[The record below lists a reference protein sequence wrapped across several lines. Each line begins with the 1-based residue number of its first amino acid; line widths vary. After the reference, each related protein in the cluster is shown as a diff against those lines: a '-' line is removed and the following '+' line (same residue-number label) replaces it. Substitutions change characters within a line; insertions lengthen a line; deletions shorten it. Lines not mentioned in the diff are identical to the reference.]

1 MSNKHQIQELKQHI
15 DPALLNAA
23 ADEYADMLITL
34 CLCMKMAGPTRAN
47 IRGCASQLK
56 KRLVTCHS
64 QHALNSILS
73 SWDPVG
79 AFLSLRREA
88 NEAAA
93 AHGDPKDVFA

>member
-1 MSNKHQIQELKQHI
+1 MSTKNQINELKQRI
-15 DPALLNAA
+15 DRAVLNAA

-47 IRGCASQLK
+47 IRGCAIKLK
-56 KRLVTCHS
+56 ERLVTCHS
-64 QHALNSILS
+64 RNALDAILN

-88 NEAAA
+88 NEAALS
-93 AHGDPKDVFA
+93 HGDPIDVFV